1 MVCSIHF
8 VDGRPTLENPNPTL
22 DLGYDK
28 PAKRPRRELVRT
40 IPEFPTAT
48 ASKTTDA
55 VTEPAADN
63 FDVLPTSSKEASDFS
78 SPGAFSKD
86 ECGKCIGMVSLA
98 QELESIKK
106 ERDDLKDNVSKL
118 SLIVYSFH
126 DFSHCNSIA

>member
-1 MVCSIHF
+1 M
-8 VDGRPTLENPNPTL
+8 
-22 DLGYDK
+22 GYDK

-55 VTEPAADN
+55 VTEPAAADN
-63 FDVLPTSSKEASDFS
+63 FDVLPTTSKEASDFS

-86 ECGKCIGMVSLA
+86 ECGKCLDMVSLA

-106 ERDDLKDNVSKL
+106 EGM
-118 SLIVYSFH
+118 I
-126 DFSHCNSIA
+126 